1 MRLLE
6 SVLCN
11 TRQANGWQRKFIE
24 LILELLLMAPGSA
37 TFRNLSRYS
46 EYGEKTFSRGFGR
59 SYDWVAFNHEAI
71 SQVIPRDHEQALV
84 LDASFVKKSGRCT
97 YGLDRFWN
105 GTAGRTEK
113 GLEISLLSWLDIT
126 ANQAYSLSVEQTPA
140 NDNDKKASPKRKSQ
154 GNGKDK
160 DKGKGKDKGKTQP
173 LIDDSRLD
181 VYVSQVRQVMES
193 YPLQWLKYLIT
204 DGYYSKVKFIDGV
217 TELGL
222 HQIGKLRGD
231 ANMRYLYTGP
241 KRPGP
246 GAQKRFDGKVEW
258 SDLSRF
264 RRIETDE
271 DGIVL
276 YQQRL
281 NHPRFKRTLNVVIV
295 VDTRGKT
302 PRQAILFS
310 TDLELAA
317 QTIYRYYKARF
328 QIEFLFRD
336 AKQATG
342 LTDCQARDKEK
353 LHFHFNASLAAVSL
367 AKLEAQQQTG
377 GPLNAPFSIQ
387 SLQRRAF
394 NSHLLDRII
403 AHLEDGQTLNKF
415 TPLYQTLCNY
425 GTISQQ
431 AA

>member
-1 MRLLE
+1 MRLIE
-6 SVLCN
+6 SVLSH
-11 TRQANGWQRKFIE
+11 TVQANRWQRKFIE
-24 LILELLLMAPGSA
+24 VVLELLLMAPGAA

-46 EYGEKTFSRGFGR
+46 EYDEKTFSRGFGR
-59 SYDWVAFNHEAI
+59 SYDWVSFNHEAI
-71 SQVIPRDHEQALV
+71 GQVVPPDHEQALV

-105 GTAGRTEK
+105 GTAGRAEK
-113 GLEISLLSWLDIT
+113 GLEISALCWLDVT

-140 NDNDKKASPKRKSQ
+140 NAKKVPAKRRGRKA
-154 GNGKDK
+154 
-160 DKGKGKDKGKTQP
+160 KTKAQSKARQVNE
-173 LIDDSRLD
+173 DSRLD
-181 VYVSQVRQVMES
+181 AYLSQVRRVVETRQ
-193 YPLQWLKYLIT
+193 LQWLRYLIT

-217 TELGL
+217 AELGL
-222 HQIGKLRGD
+222 SQIGKLRGD

-246 GAQKRFDGKVEW
+246 GGRKRFDGKVDW

-264 RRIETDE
+264 DRIETDDE
-271 DGIVL
+271 HRVL

-281 NHPRFKRTLNVVIV
+281 NHKHFKRTLNVVVV
-295 VDTRGKT
+295 VDTSGKQ

-310 TDLELAA
+310 TDLEQDAL
-317 QTIYRYYKARF
+317 TIYRYYKARF

-342 LTDCQARDKEK
+342 LSDCQARDQQK
-353 LHFHFNASLAAVSL
+353 LHFHFNASLSAVSL
-367 AKLEAQQQTG
+367 AKLEAQQQADG
-377 GPLNAPFSIQ
+377 KLNEPFSIQ

-394 NSHLLDRII
+394 NGHLLDRII
-403 AHLEDGQTLNKF
+403 AHLDNGQSLDQSS
-415 TPLYQTLCNY
+415 PLYQTLCNY

-431 AA
+431 TA

>member
-1 MRLLE
+1 MRLIE
-6 SVLCN
+6 SVLSN
-11 TRQANGWQRKFIE
+11 TLQANRWQRKFIE
-24 LILELLLMAPGSA
+24 TILELLLMAPGSA

-46 EYGEKTFSRGFGR
+46 VYEEKTFSRSFGR

-71 SQVIPRDHEQALV
+71 TQVVPRTHEQALV
-84 LDASFVKKSGRCT
+84 LDASFVKKSGHCT

-105 GTAGRTEK
+105 GTASRAEK
-113 GLEISLLSWLDIT
+113 GLEISSLCWLDIT

-140 NDNDKKASPKRKSQ
+140 NEGGEKAPAKR
-154 GNGKDK
+154 
-160 DKGKGKDKGKTQP
+160 KGKGKAHKVT
-173 LIDDSRLD
+173 DDSRVD
-181 VYVSQVRQVMES
+181 VYLSQVRQVVETHH
-193 YPLQWLKYLIT
+193 LQWLKYLIT

-217 TELGL
+217 VDLGL
-222 HQIGKLRGD
+222 HQIGKLRDD

-246 GAQKRFDGKVEW
+246 GGPKRFDGKVDW

-264 RRIETDE
+264 TRIETENND
-271 DGIVL
+271 IVL

-281 NHPRFKRTLNVVIV
+281 NHQHFKRTLNVVVIV
-295 VDTRGKT
+295 DASGKK

-310 TDLELAA
+310 TDLELGAD
-317 QTIYRYYKARF
+317 TVYRYYKARF

-342 LTDCQARDKEK
+342 LTDCQARDQQK
-353 LHFHFNASLAAVSL
+353 LHFHFNASLSAVSL
-367 AKLEAQQQTG
+367 TKLEAQQQAG
-377 GPLNAPFSIQ
+377 GQLKEPFSIQ

-394 NSHLLDRII
+394 NAHLLDRII
-403 AHLEDGQTLNKF
+403 GHLENGQTLKQF

-425 GTISQQ
+425 GTISQK